1 MDRKIYHGG
10 NRIVRK
16 PSFGIGR
23 PYNDFGLG
31 FYCTESPKYAAEWAV
46 RENRNGFVSA
56 YSIDPDG
63 LMTINLCG
71 PQFNALH
78 WLSLLLAFRE
88 FDLSSD
94 TAHRARE
101 YINKWFSVDYQ
112 GCDCIIGYRADNRL
126 FMFAQ
131 DFLDGKLSYQDLKTS
146 LSGASNRQFVLK
158 SNRAFDRISFAGYST
173 ACAEESFPVG
183 RSREL
188 RAIKKTRDIQNLGGI
203 KATGDINKRKTAEQ
217 PVEPVKQLVK
227 PASIERGLFIT
238 DLIEQEVRPYDSR
251 L

>member
-1 MDRKIYHGG
+1 MRTP
-10 NRIVRK
+10 V
-16 PSFGIGR
+16 FGAGR
-23 PYNDFGLG
+23 PFNDFGLG
-31 FYCTESPKYAAEWAV
+31 FYCSANPKHAAEWAV
-46 RENRNGFVSA
+46 ARDRNGFVSA
-56 YSIDPDG
+56 YSIDTDG

-71 PQFNALH
+71 PQYNVLH
-78 WLSLLLAFRE
+78 WIGLLLAFRE
-88 FDLSSD
+88 FDLSSV

-131 DFLDGKLSYQDLKTS
+131 DFLDGKLPYQDLKAS
-146 LSGASNRQFVLK
+146 LSGDSNRQFVLK
-158 SNRAFDRISFAGYST
+158 SNRAFDRVSFAGFSPAY
-173 ACAEESFPVG
+173 ADESFPAG

-188 RAIKKTRDIQNLGGI
+188 RAIKKM
-203 KATGDINKRKTAEQ
+203 
-217 PVEPVKQLVK
+217 K
-227 PASIERGLFIT
+227 PSENGLFIT

>member
-1 MDRKIYHGG
+1 MERKIYHGSDH
-10 NRIVRK
+10 IVRT
-16 PSFGIGR
+16 PVFGAGR
-23 PYNDFGLG
+23 PFNDFGLG
-31 FYCTESPKYAAEWAV
+31 FYCSAYPKYAAEWAV
-46 RENRNGFVSA
+46 ESGRNGFVSA

-71 PQFNALH
+71 PQYNALH

-88 FDLSSD
+88 FDLSSV

-131 DFLDGKLSYQDLKTS
+131 DFLDGKLPYQDLKNS
-146 LSGASNRQFVLK
+146 LSGDSNRQFVLK
-158 SNRAFDRISFAGYST
+158 SNRAFDRVSFAGYST
-173 ACAEESFPVG
+173 ASAEESFPVR

-188 RAIKKTRDIQNLGGI
+188 RAIKKM
-203 KATGDINKRKTAEQ
+203 
-217 PVEPVKQLVK
+217 K
-227 PASIERGLFIT
+227 PSENGLFIT